1 MDEHLCDPEEYP
13 YYQTIKKL
21 LYAFGDCYKNNPRT
35 TIYMHDFAKKWLI
48 LIIKIITECEFKKI
62 MEHLYSY
69 EFSKFFNYK
78 KLKLRNC
85 IKPDVEEVNLNKKV
99 LDSNKK
105 TRDKDNDSSNLFI
118 LNLQFH

>member
-35 TIYMHDFAKKWLI
+35 IVYMHDFVKKWLI
-48 LIIKIITECEFKKI
+48 LIIKIISECEFKKI

-69 EFSKFFNYK
+69 EYSKFFNYK

-85 IKPDVEEVNLNKKV
+85 IKADIDEGDLVKNIHS
-99 LDSNKK
+99 DSNKK
-105 TRDKDNDSSNLFI
+105 LKKKNDESGK
-118 LNLQFH
+118 

>member
-35 TIYMHDFAKKWLI
+35 IIYMHDFVKKWLI
-48 LIIKIITECEFKKI
+48 LIIKIISECEFKKI

-69 EFSKFFNYK
+69 EYSKFFNYK
-78 KLKLRNC
+78 KLKLRNYV
-85 IKPDVEEVNLNKKV
+85 KADLEEADQVKNIQA
-99 LDSNKK
+99 DSNTKLK
-105 TRDKDNDSSNLFI
+105 NKNDDSSKLF
-118 LNLQFH
+118 L

>member
-35 TIYMHDFAKKWLI
+35 IIFMHDFVKKWLI
-48 LIIKIITECEFKKI
+48 LILRIISECEFKKI
-62 MEHLYSY
+62 MDHLYSCEY
-69 EFSKFFNYK
+69 LKFFNYK

-85 IKPDVEEVNLNKKV
+85 IKGDNENENNKNRF
-99 LDSNKK
+99 LDSDSKLKK
-105 TRDKDNDSSNLFI
+105 NENDESCMV
-118 LNLQFH
+118 